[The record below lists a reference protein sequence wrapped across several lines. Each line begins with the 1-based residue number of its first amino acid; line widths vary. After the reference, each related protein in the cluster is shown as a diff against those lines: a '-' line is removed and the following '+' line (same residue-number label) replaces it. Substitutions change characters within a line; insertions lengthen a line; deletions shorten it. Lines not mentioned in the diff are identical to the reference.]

1 MASSRF
7 PRRPT
12 ADTRLRQP
20 RRARR
25 SRRAGGVGPAR
36 RNAAVSSRATP
47 NRGATDECMQLIH
60 HDLLIQQ
67 RQRAA
72 FLDGPHHEARA
83 YVLDARNAAQAI
95 EHDFRIGT
103 AVLGGDV

>member
-25 SRRAGGVGPAR
+25 SRGAGGVGPAR
-36 RNAAVSSRATP
+36 MNAAVSSSVTP
-47 NRGATDECMQLIH
+47 NRGATDECIQIIH
-60 HDLLIQQ
+60 HDLLIQ
-67 RQRAA
+67 
-72 FLDGPHHEARA
+72 
-83 YVLDARNAAQAI
+83 
-95 EHDFRIGT
+95 
-103 AVLGGDV
+103 

>member
-25 SRRAGGVGPAR
+25 VQARGRLGPAR

-47 NRGATDECMQLIH
+47 NRGATDECIQIIH
-60 HDLLIQQ
+60 HDWSIQ
-67 RQRAA
+67 
-72 FLDGPHHEARA
+72 
-83 YVLDARNAAQAI
+83 
-95 EHDFRIGT
+95 
-103 AVLGGDV
+103 